1 MNAAILVLALTP
13 ALTQLADTTV
23 AVPPNARLEMHVM
36 GGTIDV
42 DTWDADEIRIRAETG
57 RRESI
62 RIRTTNSVVR
72 IDAQRENGFP
82 GSGTVNYRLTVPVS
96 MGLELSGTNVD
107 IELNG
112 NGGEVSASVVSGDV
126 IAREIRGPLTVQS
139 VSGNVLVENAAGS
152 VTAIST
158 SGNVLVRDVRG
169 RLDAKAV
176 SGNVILEQITSADVA
191 AYSVSGRIHFEGS
204 IAPGGVYALASHS
217 GSVTVVTSS
226 ALDATL
232 TLATNSGRF
241 SSSISTLSTI
251 NHPRGRRLSYTIGG
265 GSATV
270 EIETFSGNIRILTPE
285 EAPPP

>member
-1 MNAAILVLALTP
+1 MNAAILVLALVP

-23 AVPPNARLEMHVM
+23 TVPPNARLEMHVM
-36 GGTIDV
+36 GGTIEV
-42 DTWDADEIRIRAETG
+42 DTWDADEVRVRAETG
-57 RRESI
+57 RRESV
-62 RIRTTNSVVR
+62 RVRTSNSVVR
-72 IDAQRENGFP
+72 IDTRRENGFP

-112 NGGEVSASVVSGDV
+112 NGGEVSANVVSGDV
-126 IAREIRGPLTVQS
+126 IARDIRGPLTVQS

-176 SGNVILEQITSADVA
+176 SGNVILERIASPDVA
-191 AYSVSGRIHFEGS
+191 AYSVSGRVHLEGS
-204 IAPGGVYALASHS
+204 IAPGGIYTLASHS
-217 GSVTVVTSS
+217 GPVTVVTPS
-226 ALDATL
+226 LDAML

-241 SSSISTLSTI
+241 SSSIPALSTI
-251 NHPRGRRLSYTIGG
+251 NHPRGRRLSYTVGA